1 MIKDRPEAPV
11 PPEVDMGANEFF
23 PFYFDRLRKSKW
35 WRRASDVARARNVM
49 LWGEAYKSRPAGSL
63 PDDDDELAE
72 AAGYG
77 LNVEAFLVHKA
88 EIMAPWTLC
97 ADGRWYHPT
106 VCEVVLETWERTSEK
121 RRQDRLR
128 QQARRMRVRQGA
140 ADAPSN
146 VPSAPLS
153 AVTRDTPPPSRVTTP
168 DVAREIATQDKTRQD
183 RDITVASAA
192 PSATAPKPEPWK
204 ADPDF
209 LTVWDAATPQMRKRA
224 KSMAKA
230 WPEWAKA
237 RRAAEP
243 GKILA
248 GLRGYLREDPDV
260 QRTGGPGLH
269 IWLRDRTF
277 EQWGQEATRNPTA
290 EQWRSYVDL
299 HRETGRWSE
308 DLGPPPGKPGCR
320 APAHL
325 LLKVANQ

>member
-1 MIKDRPEAPV
+1 
-11 PPEVDMGANEFF
+11 MGGNDFF
-23 PFYFDRLRKSKW
+23 PFYFDRVRKSKW

-77 LNVEAFLVHKA
+77 MDVEAFLAAKT

-97 ADGRWYHPT
+97 SDGRWYHPT

-128 QQARRMRVRQGA
+128 QQARRARVRQGA
-140 ADAPSN
+140 PDATSDAPQN
-146 VPSAPLS
+146 APSAPLS
-153 AVTRDTPPPSRVTTP
+153 AVTRDTPSPSRVTPP
-168 DVAREIATQDKTRQD
+168 DVAREIASQDKTRQD

-192 PSATAPKPEPWK
+192 PRATKPEPWK
-204 ADPDF
+204 GDPEF
-209 LTVWDAATPQMRKRA
+209 VAVWDAATPQMRRRA
-224 KSMAKA
+224 KSMSKA
-230 WPEWAKA
+230 WPEWLKA
-237 RRAAEP
+237 RKTVEP
-243 GKILA
+243 ARILA

-260 QRTGGPGLH
+260 QRTGGPGLQL
-269 IWLRDRTF
+269 WLRDRTY
-277 EQWGQEATRNPTA
+277 EQWLSAAEPTA
-290 EQWRSYVDL
+290 TWTSEQWSAAL
-299 HRETGRWSE
+299 AMWRESGRWGDS
-308 DLGPPPGKPGCR
+308 LGPKPGEPGCR